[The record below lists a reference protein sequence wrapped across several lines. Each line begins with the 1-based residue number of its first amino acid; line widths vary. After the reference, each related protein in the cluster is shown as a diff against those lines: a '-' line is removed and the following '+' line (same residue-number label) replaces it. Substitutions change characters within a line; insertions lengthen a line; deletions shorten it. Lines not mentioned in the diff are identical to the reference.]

1 MSARLSAGET
11 VDPPPADLLAL
22 PPPQPLMPTME
33 LADEAREEV
42 KKFLLGLLL
51 LLFLKNV

>member
-51 LLFLKNV
+51 LFLKNV